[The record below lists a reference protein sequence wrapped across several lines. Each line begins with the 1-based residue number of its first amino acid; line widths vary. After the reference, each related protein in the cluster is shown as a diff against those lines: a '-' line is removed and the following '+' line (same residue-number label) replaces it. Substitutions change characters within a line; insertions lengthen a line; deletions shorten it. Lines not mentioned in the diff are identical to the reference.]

1 MPTLLG
7 DISKR
12 KQLRDIPEHI
22 CTMRRFQKKGEEV
35 HGVKVTL
42 IGHVTRTL
50 P

>member
-12 KQLRDIPEHI
+12 KQLRDILEHI
-22 CTMRRFQKKGEEV
+22 LWRIQKKGEEV